1 MIERS
6 LLECVVVRADSKGQF
21 GLPVNRGIG
30 RDPAVS
36 RQPTTLSRWTGRNSK
51 LTQTSCLFVKKIESS
66 PSRLTNKRGS
76 WTISVEV
83 KPPFL
88 IRLFSLLVE
97 EGRRKA
103 NSVPTARQPWNAAI
117 TTPAIIYRAV
127 RRRGIVVTL
136 ASGTRT
142 GGSTAAP
149 AQAEVG
155 QQSQSH
161 TSTSTITSEIQ
172 TNPHYKPRV
181 HVQDD
186 SL

>member
-1 MIERS
+1 M
-6 LLECVVVRADSKGQF
+6 VVRADSKGQF

-36 RQPTTLSRWTGRNSK
+36 RQPTTLSRWAGRNSK

-66 PSRLTNKRGS
+66 PSRLTNKRRS

-88 IRLFSLLVE
+88 IRKYPPSLLKK
-97 EGRRKA
+97 GAGKLI
-103 NSVPTARQPWNAAI
+103 PFLQPDSHG
-117 TTPAIIYRAV
+117 TQLLQTPAIIYRAI

-136 ASGTRT
+136 ASGTPT

-155 QQSQSH
+155 QQSESH
-161 TSTSTITSEIQ
+161 TSTSTITTEIQ
-172 TNPHYKPRV
+172 TNPPYKP
-181 HVQDD
+181 Q
-186 SL
+186 SSYTGC